1 LRVTDFFRSY
11 GRGLGVLI
19 IALTAVWLILLIVV
33 PQLAMVKRAFTVET
47 RGGAS
52 AMLSIEIDRAYQSIT
67 VAERELA
74 RLRAPQ
80 EPGNASAV
88 PRAASPQLGVPSA
101 AAVPSA
107 AGVPPSASGSQ
118 AAPLG
123 EAQRLARQEE
133 LEASIR
139 TQRAEIERLEA
150 LEERKGETADSH
162 VGLGNF
168 TSMSRLHLW
177 IFMAT
182 LGYSLLVT
190 IIALVL
196 CYPVAYAVA
205 SARTAERA
213 ALLLGLL
220 TIPYAINE
228 LLRIFAWVMV
238 LEKQGL
244 LNQLLGLLGFVDL
257 AAGEGIR
264 WVASNNA
271 VFAVMVYAYV
281 LFMVFPIYNTLETLD
296 RNQIEA
302 ARDLG
307 ASIWRTHWRVI
318 IPHAKP
324 GIAVGAIMTFMLAA
338 GSIAV
343 PEIIGRGLHPDWFS
357 QVIYRRFFEGSN
369 WNEGSAY
376 ALALLAA
383 CMVFV
388 LGMMALFRVGIRD
401 IAR

>member
-1 LRVTDFFRSY
+1 VTDFFRSY
-11 GRGLGVLI
+11 GRGLGILV
-19 IALTAVWLILLIVV
+19 IALTTVWLVVLIVV
-33 PQLAMVKRAFTVET
+33 PQLAMFKRAFTVEA
-47 RGGAS
+47 RGGVA
-52 AMLSIEIDRAYQSIT
+52 AMLSIEIDRAYVAISA
-67 VAERELA
+67 AERELA
-74 RLRAPQ
+74 RLKTAQ
-80 EPGNASAV
+80 ATEGSTTV
-88 PRAASPQLGVPSA
+88 PRATMPQAGVPSVAGVPSA
-101 AAVPSA
+101 AGG
-107 AGVPPSASGSQ
+107 AGAKTLST
-118 AAPLG
+118 
-123 EAQRLARQEE
+123 EQRVSRMAE
-133 LEASIR
+133 LEDVIR
-139 TQRAEIERLEA
+139 YQGAEIERLES
-150 LEERKGETADSH
+150 LEQSRGPATQGHA
-162 VGLGNF
+162 GLANF
-168 TSMSRLHLW
+168 TSMSGLHLW
-177 IFMAT
+177 IFAST

-190 IIALVL
+190 IIALML

-205 SARTAERA
+205 TARSAERV
-213 ALLLGLL
+213 ALLLCLL

-228 LLRIFAWVMV
+228 LLRIFAWIMV

-244 LNQLLGLLGFVDL
+244 LNKVLDLLGIIDL

-271 VFAVMVYAYV
+271 VFAVMVYAYA

-307 ASIWRTHWRVI
+307 ASVWRTHWRVI

-324 GIAVGAIMTFMLAA
+324 GIAVGAITTFMLAA

-383 CMVFV
+383 CMVFI

>member
-1 LRVTDFFRSY
+1 VTDFFRSY
-11 GRGLGVLI
+11 GRGLGTLVI
-19 IALTAVWLILLIVV
+19 VLTAAWLIVLIVV
-33 PQLAMVKRAFTVET
+33 PQLAMFKRAFTVET
-47 RGGAS
+47 RGGA
-52 AMLSIEIDRAYQSIT
+52 AEMLSIEIDKAYRAVT
-67 VAERELA
+67 AAERELA
-74 RLRAPQ
+74 RLKTVQPSGDT
-80 EPGNASAV
+80 PAV
-88 PRAASPQLGVPSA
+88 PRAVTPQAG
-101 AAVPSA
+101 VPSA
-107 AGVPPSASGSQ
+107 AGVPSPSGGAGAAELSG
-118 AAPLG
+118 
-123 EAQRLARQEE
+123 EERLARMAE
-133 LEASIR
+133 LEAAIQS
-139 TQRAEIERLEA
+139 QSAEIERLEA
-150 LEERKGETADSH
+150 LEKNKDAPAKGQL
-162 VGLGNF
+162 GLGNF
-168 TSMSRLHLW
+168 TSMSGLHLW
-177 IFMAT
+177 IFAST

-190 IIALVL
+190 VIALVL
-196 CYPVAYAVA
+196 CYPVAYAV
-205 SARTAERA
+205 SATRSAERA

-244 LNQLLGLLGFVDL
+244 LNQFLDLIGVIDL

-271 VFAVMVYAYV
+271 VFAVMVYAYA

-307 ASIWRTHWRVI
+307 ASVWRTHRRVI

-383 CMVFV
+383 CMVFI

>member
-1 LRVTDFFRSY
+1 VTDLFRSY
-11 GRGLGVLI
+11 GRGLGLLV
-19 IALTAVWLILLIVV
+19 IALTAGWLIVLIVV
-33 PQLAMVKRAFTVET
+33 PQLAMFKRAFTVEA
-47 RGGAS
+47 RGGAA
-52 AMLSIEIDRAYQSIT
+52 AMLSIDIDKAYLAISA
-67 VAERELA
+67 AERELA
-74 RLRAPQ
+74 RLKTAQ
-80 EPGNASAV
+80 ATGNSTAV
-88 PRAASPQLGVPSA
+88 PRATTPQAGVPSA
-101 AAVPSA
+101 TGVPS
-107 AGVPPSASGSQ
+107 PSAG
-118 AAPLG
+118 AGAPELSP
-123 EAQRLARQEE
+123 EQRLARMAE
-133 LEASIR
+133 LEDIISN
-139 TQRAEIERLEA
+139 QRAEAGRLET
-150 LEERKGETADSH
+150 LEQSARAAPRSQL
-162 VGLGNF
+162 GLGNF
-168 TSMSRLHLW
+168 TSMSGLHLW
-177 IFMAT
+177 IFAST

-205 SARTAERA
+205 AARSAERA
-213 ALLLGLL
+213 AILLCLL

-244 LNQLLGLLGFVDL
+244 LNQLLDLLGIVDL

-271 VFAVMVYAYV
+271 VFAVMIYTYA

-307 ASIWRTHWRVI
+307 ASVWRTHWRVI

-383 CMVFV
+383 CMVFI
-388 LGMMALFRVGIRD
+388 LGMMTVFRVGIRD

>member
-1 LRVTDFFRSY
+1 VTDYFRSF
-11 GRGLGVLI
+11 GSSLGWLAIGLTAIWLIGLI
-19 IALTAVWLILLIVV
+19 IV
-33 PQLAMVKRAFTVET
+33 PQLAMFNRAFTVET
-47 RGGAS
+47 RGGAA
-52 AMLSIEIDRAYQSIT
+52 AMLSIDIDRAYQAII

-74 RLRAPQ
+74 RLKAAPDA
-80 EPGNASAV
+80 GSAAAV
-88 PRAASPQLGVPSA
+88 PRAVTPQVGVPSA
-101 AAVPSA
+101 ASVPSA
-107 AGVPPSASGSQ
+107 TGVPPSSASTTS
-118 AAPLG
+118 APLN
-123 EAQRLARQEE
+123 EEQRQARQAE
-133 LEASIR
+133 LEGEIQR
-139 TQRAEIERLEA
+139 QRAEIERLEA
-150 LEERKGETADSH
+150 LEQRKGETANSRL
-162 VGLGNF
+162 GLDNF
-168 TSMSRLHLW
+168 TSMSGLHLW
-177 IFMAT
+177 IFVST

-205 SARTAERA
+205 SAPNAGRA

-244 LNQLLGLLGFVDL
+244 LNQLLDLLGIIDL
-257 AAGEGIR
+257 SAGEGIR

-307 ASIWRTHWRVI
+307 ASIWRTHWRII